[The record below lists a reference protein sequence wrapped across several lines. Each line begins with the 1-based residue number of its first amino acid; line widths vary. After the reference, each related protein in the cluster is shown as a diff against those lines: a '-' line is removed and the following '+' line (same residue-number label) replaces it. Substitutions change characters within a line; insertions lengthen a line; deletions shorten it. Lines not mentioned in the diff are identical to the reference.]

1 VSGEKAFSRAELAR
15 ALGLGELLVLA
26 MLVVLAPVV
35 RGENAY
41 GSVHSFLPRLL
52 VGEGYFLLMLGFL
65 GALTALRV
73 LAAGR
78 VEVPEPVALALLG
91 ALTLYVGVRGS
102 FSDHP
107 YEARRET
114 LAWISN
120 LLLFGLVLV
129 SAGLSRRR
137 RVLLAAVAAS
147 LAVQGCMAFYQHG
160 WTLPEMR
167 EAVLSGATAA
177 GVDPQNPAAVSRLLS
192 GEPFTTFLH
201 ANALAGWMVT
211 AALAAAGLCAS
222 LMIARWRDPAEK
234 PDLFAG
240 ELREPLIAA
249 SWVPVAALVLHTL
262 YLTGSKG
269 AYIGL
274 AAAVA
279 VALAVIPPAR
289 GRAGWALL
297 WSGRAALVLMLMGA
311 LAMWLFPSL
320 PGRSGLAASL
330 EVRTGYW
337 KPATT
342 MAVENPAFGVG
353 PGKFGALYPRYKGPA
368 AEESQSAHSAYM
380 ETAAEEGF
388 LGLGLL
394 LAFWGWIAWRIYRRT
409 ESPSGEDEAPD
420 GKDLRKCLVITLV
433 VGTVATAAAGRLVM
447 PSTAPAV
454 TRLFGAVWCA
464 AFALAAWPLLHAGGE
479 RPDETRTVDWFLLAA
494 LGAFLVHSAGSMGM
508 SLRSLIG
515 PALILAAL
523 GLAGPGRRVR
533 SISGRLIPL
542 PAAAAAL
549 AAVAAGWLGSREWAR
564 GLAFQAIETAAA
576 APDEVFGRK
585 LSDLERKRMIL
596 DAVEGAVREDPI
608 NWYLRGFA
616 GRACLSVA
624 ARVSDEQ
631 ERAACLERAGEHYR
645 RAAALAPARTSPRRT
660 LARFYIYWR
669 TMLPLAPAEYEKLCA
684 LYPLKAEYILE
695 WADAELLCGRR
706 KRALELYRRALET
719 SRRVGDEAVHLSI
732 LFENPNRM
740 RWRLFVHAAL
750 AEKLDAVLAEE
761 AGNAPVL
768 FRRAVLE
775 IARGDAAKA
784 LEFAARAAKAEP
796 DDAQLLLF
804 EGYCL
809 RLDGQWERALETFR
823 KAGTLGRDTGRGP
836 GPGAM
841 NRAIYRT
848 NLARSLARRRAGA
861 PEKEVKR

>member
-1 VSGEKAFSRAELAR
+1 VTEEKPFSRSEIAR

-41 GSVHSFLPRLL
+41 GSVHSFLPRML
-52 VGEGYFLLMLGFL
+52 VGEGYFLLMLAFL

-78 VEVPEPVALALLG
+78 VEVPEPAALALLG
-91 ALTLYVGVRGS
+91 ALFLYIAVRGS

-114 LAWISN
+114 LAWLAN
-120 LLLFGLVLV
+120 LLLFGLVLI
-129 SAGLSRRR
+129 SAGLPRRR
-137 RVLLAAVAAS
+137 RVLLAAIAAS
-147 LAVQGCMAFYQHG
+147 LAVQGCMAFYQHR
-160 WTLPEMR
+160 WQLPAMR
-167 EAVLSGATAA
+167 EVVLGGASA
-177 GVDPQNPAAVSRLLS
+177 GGIDPQNPAAVSRLLS
-192 GEPFTTFLH
+192 GEPFTNFLH
-201 ANALAGWMVT
+201 ANALAGWTVT
-211 AALAAAGLCAS
+211 AALAAGGLCAS

-234 PDLFAG
+234 VGLFAG

-249 SWVPVAALVLHTL
+249 SWMPVAALVLHTL

-289 GRAGWALL
+289 GRAGWILL

-320 PGRSGLAASL
+320 PGRSGLAASV

-337 KPATT
+337 KPAAT

-353 PGKFGALYPRYKGPA
+353 PGKFGALYPRYKGPS

-394 LAFWGWIAWRIYRRT
+394 LAFWGWVAWRTYRRT
-409 ESPSGEDEAPD
+409 ESPAGEEEASDP
-420 GKDLRKCLVITLV
+420 KDLRKCLAIVLV

-447 PSTAPAV
+447 SSTPQLI
-454 TRLFGAVWCA
+454 THLFGAVWGA
-464 AFALAAWPLLHAGGE
+464 AFALAAWPLWTAGGE
-479 RPDETRTVDWFLLAA
+479 RPDETRTVDWFLLTA

-523 GLAGPGRRVR
+523 GLAGPGRRVWP
-533 SISGRLIPL
+533 IAGRLALL

-549 AAVAAGWLGSREWAR
+549 AAVAAGWLGSREWSR
-564 GLAFQAIETAAA
+564 GLAFQAIEEAAA
-576 APDEVFGRK
+576 APDEVLGRK
-585 LSDLERKRMIL
+585 LTDLERRKLIL
-596 DAVEGAVREDPI
+596 DAVEGAVDEDPI
-608 NWYLRGFA
+608 NWYLRGHA

-624 ARVSDEQ
+624 ARVPDEN
-631 ERAACLERAGEHYR
+631 ERRSFLERAGEHYR

-669 TMLPLAPAEYEKLCA
+669 SMLHSAPAEYEKLCS
-684 LYPLKAEYILE
+684 LYPLKSEQVLE
-695 WADAELLCGRR
+695 WADAELLCARR
-706 KRALELYRRALET
+706 DRALDLYRRALET
-719 SRRVGDEAVHLSI
+719 SRRVGDEAIHLSI

-740 RWRLFVHAAL
+740 RWGLFVHGAL

-761 AGNAPVL
+761 PERAPVL

-775 IARGDAAKA
+775 VARGDGARA
-784 LEFAARAAKAEP
+784 LEFASRAAKAEP

-809 RLDGQWERALETFR
+809 RLDGQWEKALETFR
-823 KAGTLGRDTGRGP
+823 RAATLGRQSGRGP
-836 GPGAM
+836 GPGAV

-848 NLARSLARRRAGA
+848 GLARRLHSRRAA
-861 PEKEVKR
+861 AAKEAVEK